1 MPGHDT
7 AAPLLGTRKD
17 QNSRTKVRVLDMGCL
32 AAGTRG
38 SVCFASFQ
46 GILLLPVLFN
56 IKF

>member
-1 MPGHDT
+1 M